1 MQFIGIPADATT
13 EDLLQT
19 AKEIA
24 SSTGADYLQIAPN
37 QELMDL
43 YLNQV
48 MSVPETLFLDKE
60 GNILQSFVGS
70 RSKSEWKEL
79 IEEAYQEVK

>member
-1 MQFIGIPADATT
+1 
-13 EDLLQT
+13 
-19 AKEIA
+19 
-24 SSTGADYLQIAPN
+24 
-37 QELMDL
+37 MDL